1 MKQFF
6 KYVLATIVGLLVF
19 GIIVAIFGA
28 MSIVG
33 MVASGEATKNVSKN
47 SVFVINMN
55 SVVNEQSQPDIV
67 SKFAGGGSETI
78 GLDDLLSAIKKAK
91 TNDNIKGIYM
101 EGGSLDVGLASAQ
114 EIRAALEDFRESG
127 KWIVSYA
134 DVYSQGSYYLA
145 SVADK
150 VIVNPKGMVDIH
162 GIGSQ
167 PMFVKDL
174 MKKFGIKM
182 QVIKVGQYKSATEM
196 FTEDKMS
203 IANRQQVEAYIKGV
217 WDNIVESISKSRDI
231 TPEALNLLADS
242 VTAMMPTEALLS
254 AKLVDTLA
262 YADGV
267 KGVIKQLLDIDEKK
281 AINQVSLEEMRNV
294 KGPRKDGEEIAVY
307 YAYGDIIQE
316 PATGLNTGG
325 HQIAAANVCKDIEKL
340 TADDNVKAVVIRV
353 NSPGGDAY
361 ASEQLWHAIT
371 ELKAKKPVVVSM
383 GDYAA
388 SGGYYMSCPASWIV
402 AQPNTLTGSI
412 GIFGMIPDASE
423 LVTQKLGVKFDEV
436 KTNRN
441 SIMGGGFARPL
452 NAEETSMLQKE
463 IGRGYELFRQRVA
476 DGRGMTIE
484 QVEEIAQGH
493 VWLGQDAIDIKLVDQ
508 LGGLDDA
515 VAKAA
520 ELAKLDKY
528 YTNNYPAAPGIF
540 DQILGSAKNGNALD
554 EQVRATLGDLY
565 EPYMMLKNINKRQM
579 MQARLPFVL
588 NLR

>member
-6 KYVLATIVGLLVF
+6 KYVLATVVGLLVF
-19 GIIVAIFGA
+19 GIIVAIFGT

-33 MVASGEATKNVSKN
+33 MVASGEATKNVGKN
-47 SVFVINMN
+47 SVMVVNMN
-55 SVVNEQSQPDIV
+55 SVVDEQAQPDIMGR
-67 SKFAGGGSETI
+67 FTGGDVESI
-78 GLDDLLSAIKKAK
+78 GLDELLSAIKKAK
-91 TNDNIKGIYM
+91 DNDNIKGIYL
-101 EGGSLDVGLASAQ
+101 EGGTMSVGMASAQ

-134 DVYSQGSYYLA
+134 DQYSQGTYYLA

-150 VIVNPKGMVDIH
+150 VMLNPKGAVDIH
-162 GIGSQ
+162 GIGAQ

-174 MKKFGIKM
+174 MKKFGVKM

-231 TPEALNLLADS
+231 TPEQLNLLADS

-267 KGVIKQLLDIDEKK
+267 KGVIKQLLEIDEKK
-281 AINQVSLEEMRNV
+281 AINQVSLADMKGV

-307 YAYGDIIQE
+307 YAYGDIVQNG
-316 PATGLNTGG
+316 ATGIGQQG
-325 HQIAAANVCKDIEKL
+325 HEIAAATVCKDIEGL
-340 TADDNVKAVVIRV
+340 AADENVKAVVIRV
-353 NSPGGDAY
+353 NSGGGDAY

-441 SIMGGGFARPL
+441 STIGGGFARPL
-452 NAEETSMLQKE
+452 NAEEIGMLQKE

-520 ELAKLDKY
+520 ELAELKEY
-528 YTNNYPAAPGIF
+528 YTSSYPAAPGIL
-540 DQILGSAKNGNALD
+540 DQIFGAASKGTNLD
-554 EQVRATLGDLY
+554 EQMRAVMGDLY
-565 EPYMMLKNINKRQM
+565 EPYIMLKNINRRQM
-579 MQARLPFVL
+579 MQARMPFIL
-588 NLR
+588 NVR

>member
-47 SVFVINMN
+47 SVMVINMN
-55 SVVNEQSQPDIV
+55 SIVDEQSQPDIV
-67 SKFAGGGSETI
+67 SKLTGGGIETI
-78 GLDDLLSAIKKAK
+78 GLDELLSAIKKAK

-101 EGGSLDVGLASAQ
+101 EGGLIEMGLASAQ
-114 EIRAALEDFRESG
+114 EVRAALEDFRESG

-174 MKKFGIKM
+174 MKKFGVKM

-267 KGVIKQLLDIDEKK
+267 KGVIKQLLEIDEKK

-307 YAYGDIIQE
+307 YAFGDIVQE
-316 PATGLNTGG
+316 PATGINTGG

-340 TADDNVKAVVIRV
+340 TAPFIGEIPLEGDSKKGFFSRFIKSKASKERRIVVEEKNSNVINEAFRVVRTNLEFIVGKAGKNRVIMFTSANPGSGKTFVSSNLAMSFAIKGRKVLLIDLDFRHLFHQTDV
-353 NSPGGDAY
+353 NLFITKIRKVSVRRNKCRRHSQIRHNFLQILVGLGLKTRQFHIHSIVFTEVLPGFVCHLIQY
-361 ASEQLWHAIT
+361 
-371 ELKAKKPVVVSM
+371 
-383 GDYAA
+383 
-388 SGGYYMSCPASWIV
+388 
-402 AQPNTLTGSI
+402 I
-412 GIFGMIPDASE
+412 GH
-423 LVTQKLGVKFDEV
+423 
-436 KTNRN
+436 R
-441 SIMGGGFARPL
+441 FAF
-452 NAEETSMLQKE
+452 
-463 IGRGYELFRQRVA
+463 FRQENRHLV
-476 DGRGMTIE
+476 GSQSVGQGNSLIE
-484 QVEEIAQGH
+484 VVFGIVQTAVKRMPHHRYGIASVE
-493 VWLGQDAIDIKLVDQ
+493 
-508 LGGLDDA
+508 
-515 VAKAA
+515 
-520 ELAKLDKY
+520 
-528 YTNNYPAAPGIF
+528 
-540 DQILGSAKNGNALD
+540 
-554 EQVRATLGDLY
+554 
-565 EPYMMLKNINKRQM
+565 
-579 MQARLPFVL
+579 
-588 NLR
+588 

>member
-6 KYVLATIVGLLVF
+6 KYVLATVVGLLVF
-19 GIIVAIFGA
+19 GIIVAIFGT

-47 SVFVINMN
+47 SVMVINMN
-55 SVVNEQSQPDIV
+55 SIVDEQSQPDIV
-67 SKFAGGGSETI
+67 SKLTGGGIETI
-78 GLDDLLSAIKKAK
+78 GLDELLSAIKKAK

-101 EGGSLDVGLASAQ
+101 EGGLIEMGLASAQ
-114 EIRAALEDFRESG
+114 EVRAALEDFRESG

-174 MKKFGIKM
+174 MKKFGVKM

-203 IANRQQVEAYIKGV
+203 AANRQQVEAYVKGI
-217 WDNIVESISKSRDI
+217 WDNMVASISKSRDI
-231 TPEALNLLADS
+231 TPEQLNLLADS
-242 VTAMMPTEALLS
+242 VTMMMPTEALLG
-254 AKLVDTLA
+254 AKLVDTLL

-267 KGVIKQLLDIDEKK
+267 KGVVKDLLGIDEKK
-281 AINQVSLEEMRNV
+281 TINQVSLEEMKGV

-307 YAYGDIIQE
+307 YAFGDIVQNG
-316 PATGLNTGG
+316 ATGIGQQG
-325 HQIAAANVCKDIEKL
+325 HEIAAATVCKDIEKL
-340 TADDNVKAVVIRV
+340 AADDNVKAVVIRV
-353 NSPGGDAY
+353 NSGGGDAY

-423 LVTQKLGVKFDEV
+423 LVTQKLGVRFDEV
-436 KTNRN
+436 KTNRH
-441 SIMGGGFARPL
+441 STLGGGYSRPL
-452 NAEETSMLQKE
+452 NNEEIGMLQKE

-476 DGRGMTIE
+476 DGRGLTIE
-484 QVEEIAQGH
+484 EVENIAQGH
-493 VWLGQDAIDIKLVDQ
+493 VWLGQDALDIKLVDQ

-520 ELAKLDKY
+520 ELAELKEY
-528 YTNNYPAAPGIF
+528 YTSSYPAAPGIL
-540 DQILGSAKNGNALD
+540 DQIFGAASKGTNLD
-554 EQVRATLGDLY
+554 EQMRAVMGDLY
-565 EPYMMLKNINKRQM
+565 EPYIMLKNINRRQM
-579 MQARLPFVL
+579 MQARMPFIL
-588 NLR
+588 NVR